1 MSQRRQIR
9 YLSALLTCAFVAGT
23 WMAPPGASAL
33 AGTAPRPTRPTASLS
48 ASLGPLLTGSSE
60 SSDFYIRTG
69 PNGTEVGVSI
79 RLTDASQQPRI
90 RQLVGGLG
98 GDITGSSGVIL
109 EGYVPIGRLAD
120 LGGAKNVAYVSP
132 VVRPTATDAGTG
144 GVAEIGAPLWQAAG
158 DLGAGIK
165 VGVIDVGFRH
175 IADAVAA
182 GDLPS
187 TVQVRCYQGLGS
199 FSSAL
204 SDCTSGAQTHGTAV
218 AEFVHATAPG
228 ALLYLADPS
237 SGLDTLTTIDWM
249 AAQGVRIINASISSP
264 FVFEGP
270 GDGSYSSRYG
280 TAYAAVD
287 HAVAA
292 GILWVNSA
300 GNEAQGT
307 WRGQFKPDAIDPSL
321 NDFAPGITSDPIVLT
336 AGEDF
341 LAGLRWADSWTA
353 PQNDYGLLLYGPDG
367 ALVATADEAQSVSG
381 VPAESLRYTA
391 SADGTYSLVIR
402 RNSGQSVVLELQ
414 AGDGQPLRYR
424 TPTPS
429 LPAPADSANPGE
441 ITVGAVTLASPNNIE
456 PYSSIGPTLDGR
468 NQARCRGPS
477 LCHHNGLS
485 RWLLWHKRGSAI
497 RHRRS
502 SAARGVGP
510 LARHARQARG
520 CPPTTCVP
528 ARKPPAQRGLWLR
541 SSGTRTVRRAVA
553 RTIALE
559 PPAYTVTT
567 PSIGRLQVSPTARG
581 SAQGGLAIDA
591 AGSIVHLVYTDSATG
606 YVEYRRST
614 NGGGT
619 FTAAVGLSPSS
630 LGTAFPNIAS
640 NQHGLLVSTWRQFS
654 SGGKTN
660 TVELSRSTDFGTY
673 WTAPVSLS
681 PDAPAGDSLA
691 LAVDSGSH
699 VTLGWTDA
707 ATGAVIVRTSV
718 NGGSTFGPP
727 ITLGRTSVKPYLG
740 LQDRDAGLRLA
751 FSGSTVVAA
760 WEAARGNVV
769 TRRSTSAGAG
779 TWSSTVTISPAST
792 VYAYPSLAASG
803 STVVVAYGIRV
814 AGIPTV
820 ALRVSTT
827 KGAAWGSVRT
837 LPTTT
842 YGDAFPQIS
851 VTGSRV
857 ALASLRCLDSKCS
870 KDQSFV
876 RQSSSLGASWGAAGA
891 VSSIGDSRPLAISQ
905 GRRLLITYE
914 LYASTVSSAGTVY
927 LQRR

>member
-1 MSQRRQIR
+1 MRRAR
-9 YLSALLTCAFVAGT
+9 SCT
-23 WMAPPGASAL
+23 WS
-33 AGTAPRPTRPTASLS
+33 
-48 ASLGPLLTGSSE
+48 
-60 SSDFYIRTG
+60 
-69 PNGTEVGVSI
+69 
-79 RLTDASQQPRI
+79 
-90 RQLVGGLG
+90 
-98 GDITGSSGVIL
+98 
-109 EGYVPIGRLAD
+109 
-120 LGGAKNVAYVSP
+120 
-132 VVRPTATDAGTG
+132 
-144 GVAEIGAPLWQAAG
+144 
-158 DLGAGIK
+158 
-165 VGVIDVGFRH
+165 
-175 IADAVAA
+175 
-182 GDLPS
+182 
-187 TVQVRCYQGLGS
+187 
-199 FSSAL
+199 
-204 SDCTSGAQTHGTAV
+204 
-218 AEFVHATAPG
+218 
-228 ALLYLADPS
+228 
-237 SGLDTLTTIDWM
+237 
-249 AAQGVRIINASISSP
+249 
-264 FVFEGP
+264 
-270 GDGSYSSRYG
+270 
-280 TAYAAVD
+280 
-287 HAVAA
+287 
-292 GILWVNSA
+292 
-300 GNEAQGT
+300 
-307 WRGQFKPDAIDPSL
+307 
-321 NDFAPGITSDPIVLT
+321 
-336 AGEDF
+336 
-341 LAGLRWADSWTA
+341 
-353 PQNDYGLLLYGPDG
+353 
-367 ALVATADEAQSVSG
+367 
-381 VPAESLRYTA
+381 
-391 SADGTYSLVIR
+391 
-402 RNSGQSVVLELQ
+402 
-414 AGDGQPLRYR
+414 
-424 TPTPS
+424 TPT
-429 LPAPADSANPGE
+429 
-441 ITVGAVTLASPNNIE
+441 
-456 PYSSIGPTLDGR
+456 
-468 NQARCRGPS
+468 Q
-477 LCHHNGLS
+477 
-485 RWLLWHKRGSAI
+485 
-497 RHRRS
+497 
-502 SAARGVGP
+502 
-510 LARHARQARG
+510 
-520 CPPTTCVP
+520 
-528 ARKPPAQRGLWLR
+528 
-541 SSGTRTVRRAVA
+541 
-553 RTIALE
+553 
-559 PPAYTVTT
+559 
-567 PSIGRLQVSPTARG
+567 
-581 SAQGGLAIDA
+581 
-591 AGSIVHLVYTDSATG
+591 ATG

-769 TRRSTSAGAG
+769 TRRRRVLEQGRGRVRSLSRRPRRSMPIPRWRRAGQR
-779 TWSSTVTISPAST
+779 SRR
-792 VYAYPSLAASG
+792 
-803 STVVVAYGIRV
+803 YGIRV